1 MLRKVNGGW
10 MAKFYVWI
18 SVFIP
23 LFVFWTVVD
32 ITWQTMN
39 GISELRLCLY
49 ENEPLMPFGRLVRV
63 SSFVLIIWIKHKLF
77 GAGKHFQFQKT
88 WFECCTGSAE
98 CGTNIRQNG
107 SATTKL
113 HTYLKYINQNKKKT
127 VKGEQKK
134 KIEFKSQFPE
144 KWIELNMREC
154 ERVWK

>member
-1 MLRKVNGGW
+1 MCLVLRKVNGGW

-63 SSFVLIIWIKHKLF
+63 SSFVLIIWRRQTFSISENLI
-77 GAGKHFQFQKT
+77 
-88 WFECCTGSAE
+88 WMLYRECRVRNE
-98 CGTNIRQNG
+98 Y
-107 SATTKL
+107 TTKWIGYDQIA
-113 HTYLKYINQNKKKT
+113 HIPKIHKPKQKENSQRWTKKKNRIQIT
-127 VKGEQKK
+127 ISREMNRIKYERMR
-134 KIEFKSQFPE
+134 KSME
-144 KWIELNMREC
+144 IK
-154 ERVWK
+154 